1 MNKRVSQRTKLK
13 IGLIVIGIVGLIC
26 GEIFFAVAQLQ
37 KSIRKADKLCRD
49 FYRDFHGVMN
59 RDLVTNDEI
68 GHGAAGTVS

>member
-13 IGLIVIGIVGLIC
+13 I
-26 GEIFFAVAQLQ
+26 AVAQLQ